1 MIGIERNVPFVFSG
15 GLRSNSSHLEVE
27 AMKKLIG
34 SSTEGYRSPSND
46 NSTTSS
52 SNEVSLSTNRS

>member
-34 SSTEGYRSPSND
+34 TEGYRSPSND
-46 NSTTSS
+46 NSTSSS